1 MGSDHR
7 EPELLLK
14 IRVGALI
21 VRDDSLL
28 FMRYSY
34 PGGEVYC
41 LPGGG
46 LATGE
51 SLHDALARELLEEL
65 GLEQVE
71 LGDLLMVCEQQE
83 TPHLPSRLHLIF
95 RAFTS
100 AQPTLNPM
108 ETSAAELVWLAPR
121 ALAGK
126 ALYPHVTT
134 EFQDLLQGKG
144 GRCYIGSCSLRS
156 WS

>member
-1 MGSDHR
+1 V
-7 EPELLLK
+7 EPSLK
-14 IRVGALI
+14 IRVAALI
-21 VRDDSLL
+21 MRDESLL

-46 LATGE
+46 LAAGE

-65 GLEQVE
+65 GLERVE

-95 RAFTS
+95 RAFTA
-100 AQPTLNPM
+100 AQPTLNPLQ
-108 ETSAAELVWLAPR
+108 TSANGLVWLASE
-121 ALAGK
+121 ALQGK
-126 ALYPHVTT
+126 ALYPHVTG
-134 EFQDLLQGKG
+134 EFQDLLAGRA
-144 GRCYIGSCSLRS
+144 GRCYIGSCSVRS